1 MQEEAFQAS
10 VLFELVR
17 EGADLVAMK
26 PEYLQVGELAS
37 TYVSRV
43 LHIERKS

>member
-26 PEYLQVGELAS
+26 PEYLQVGELC
-37 TYVSRV
+37 
-43 LHIERKS
+43 KSFVRW